1 MLVGLWNSS
10 RSKPTRQFFPAFSLI
25 LIPTDKVDEFAARM
39 LPAIDARS
47 AEAMLVRF
55 GLRWQIAVINEY
67 QSNSKQ
73 LIFQR
78 WWCWEDQIRCNINKR
93 KF

>member
-55 GLRWQIAVINEY
+55 GLRWQIATLSLMNTN
-67 QSNSKQ
+67 QTAN
-73 LIFQR
+73 
-78 WWCWEDQIRCNINKR
+78 N
-93 KF
+93 

>member
-25 LIPTDKVDEFAARM
+25 LIPTDEVDEFAARM

-55 GLRWQIAVINEY
+55 GLRWQIATLSLMNTN
-67 QSNSKQ
+67 QTAN
-73 LIFQR
+73 
-78 WWCWEDQIRCNINKR
+78 N
-93 KF
+93 

>member
-25 LIPTDKVDEFAARM
+25 LIRTDKVDEFAARM

-55 GLRWQIAVINEY
+55 GLRWQIATLSLMNTN
-67 QSNSKQ
+67 QTAN
-73 LIFQR
+73 
-78 WWCWEDQIRCNINKR
+78 N
-93 KF
+93 